1 MDDLLKLLQLNA
13 RETPANLARM
23 LNSSETEVASRIAAY
38 EQNGV
43 IRGYQALINKDQL
56 DLDLVHA
63 VIEIKITPEREGGF
77 NRLAE
82 RLSKFSEVESLY
94 LMSGTY
100 DLLAF
105 VAERNLKEVA
115 LFVSEKLATCE
126 GIVSTATHF
135 MLKTYKEHGVLMEER
150 EQDERLQVTP

>member
-1 MDDLLKLLQLNA
+1 MDDLLKLLQQNA
-13 RETPANLARM
+13 RETPANLARL
-23 LNSSETEVASRIAAY
+23 LNIPESEVLSRIAAY
-38 EQNGV
+38 EQSGV

-56 DLDLVHA
+56 DLDLVYA
-63 VIEIKITPEREGGF
+63 AIEIKITPEREGGF

-82 RLSKFSEVESLY
+82 RLSRFSEVESLY

-105 VAERNLKEVA
+105 VGGRNLKEVA

-150 EQDERLQVTP
+150 EKDERLQVSP